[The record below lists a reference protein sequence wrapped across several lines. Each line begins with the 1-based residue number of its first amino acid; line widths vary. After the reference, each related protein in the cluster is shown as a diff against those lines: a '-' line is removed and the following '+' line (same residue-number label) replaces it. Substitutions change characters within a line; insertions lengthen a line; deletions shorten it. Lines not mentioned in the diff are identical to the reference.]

1 MNVLVTG
8 GAGFIGAN
16 LCRHL
21 AQNDAIGDVVAL
33 DDLSLGRRSN
43 LDGVDARLV
52 EGSILD
58 PDALATAADGVG
70 AIVHLA
76 ALGSVPRS
84 IADPITS
91 HEVNASGTLA
101 VLEEARRQNGAHVV
115 LASSSSVYGSIPTLP
130 KHELLATRPLS
141 PYGASKLAAESYAL
155 SYQSSLDLPVLA
167 FRFFNV
173 YGPLQPADHV
183 YAAVIP
189 RFIDAA
195 MHGRPLEVHGDGTQ
209 SRDFTYVDTVCS
221 AIAAALT
228 GRVVHSSPVNL
239 AFGEPHSLLD
249 VIDELRTHFPDLTT
263 QHTDPRTGDIKHSDA
278 DCSVLTSLLPGV
290 TARPFTEGLA
300 DTVRWFQE
308 R

>member
-21 AQNDAIGDVVAL
+21 SRSTGVDAVVAL

-43 LDGVDARLV
+43 LDDVDARLIV
-52 EGSILD
+52 GSILD
-58 PDALATAADGVG
+58 PDALATAAEGAD

-84 IADPITS
+84 IIDPLGS

-101 VLEEARRQNGAHVV
+101 VLEEARRRNDAHVV

-155 SYQSSLDLPVLA
+155 SYQESLGLPVLA

-173 YGPLQPADHV
+173 YGPLQAADHV

-195 MHGRPLEVHGDGTQ
+195 MNDRPLEIYGDGTQ

-221 AIAAALT
+221 AITSALLD
-228 GRVVHSSPVNL
+228 RVVHPAPVNL
-239 AFGEPHSLLD
+239 AFGEPHSLLE
-249 VIDELRTHFPDLTT
+249 VVEELRHHFPDLTT
-263 QHTDPRTGDIKHSDA
+263 EHADPRTGDIKHSDA
-278 DCSVLTSLLPGV
+278 DCSVLNSLLPDV
-290 TARPFTEGLA
+290 TPRPFVEGLA
-300 DTVRWFQE
+300 ETVRWFRE